1 VEDLTD
7 TIGWLTTAEHYWG
20 TNGIV
25 LRIWEHL
32 QYSALA
38 VLIAVLVAAPLGLL
52 IGHTGRGES
61 ATFLLSG
68 AARAVPTLGLLILAY
83 SRYPLELLPVILVL
97 VVLAIP
103 PVLANTAAG
112 IAAVDAGARDAAK
125 GMGMK
130 PLQVLSRVEVP
141 LALPLILAGVRS
153 AALQVI
159 ATATIAAYAGL
170 GGLGQFIF
178 RGFNNRDY
186 PQAFGGSVIV
196 ALLALASELAFSALQ
211 RRVTPRE
218 ERGKLA
224 TTIPATVPV
233 PQAP

>member
-1 VEDLTD
+1 MEDLTD
-7 TIGWLTTAEHYWG
+7 TFGWLTTADHYWG

-25 LRIWEHL
+25 LRVWEHV

-38 VLIAVLVAAPLGLL
+38 VLIAVLIAMPLGLL

-61 ATFLLSG
+61 VTFLLSG

-125 GMGMK
+125 GMGMT
-130 PLQVLSRVEVP
+130 PVQVLTRVEVP
-141 LALPLILAGVRS
+141 LAMPLMLAGIRS

-186 PQAFGGSVIV
+186 AQAFGGSVIV
-196 ALLALASELAFSALQ
+196 ALLALVSELAFSALQ
-211 RRVTPRE
+211 RRVTPGGQRKQ
-218 ERGKLA
+218 RVS
-224 TTIPATVPV
+224 TIPTTVPV
-233 PQAP
+233 PQAT